1 MPEAPWW
8 PQWAHWRRPASVA
21 VAIALA
27 TLAVYFPVFQNE
39 LVDYDDDYYI
49 SQNPNLKL
57 GLSAEGLRWAFT
69 ESYGANWYP
78 LTWISLMVDYELFG
92 ISAPAFHGMNLALH
106 AASAVL
112 LFFVFLRMTGALAP
126 SAFIA
131 GVFALHPTHVES
143 VAWAAERKDV
153 LSALFWM
160 LTLWAYARYAE
171 KPAARRFA
179 LVALFLALG
188 LLSKPMVVTLP
199 FVLLLLDVWPL
210 GRLGES
216 SFARL
221 ALEKAPLF
229 ALVFVSSVVTFLAQR
244 AEGAVQPLQT
254 YSFGV
259 RLANALVAYV
269 AYIGKAFF
277 PARLSPYYP
286 HPGEGLPLWQALAAF
301 VALAGATFLAVA
313 LARRSE
319 RLRFL
324 PVGWL
329 WYLGTLVPVIGLV
342 QVGQQA
348 MADRYT
354 YLPYIGLSI
363 VVAFGL
369 AEIVKRGPVLVA
381 IGAAC
386 LVAMAVTASAQ
397 VRIWRDSVTLFEH
410 TLRVTDQNA
419 LAHINLGIA
428 YLNRRRL
435 EDAER
440 ELANAIEIHPGAAE
454 AHAGLGAVRAAQGRV
469 EEALE
474 SYRAAL
480 RLDPGS
486 SSTHRE
492 LASLLLARGET
503 SQALVHFREGSAL
516 APRDGDA
523 LVDLAVGLSREGK
536 HDEADAKFEEAS
548 RRAVDEPRLHQN
560 WGAVLLERGEIEEA
574 AKHFEKAIALRPE
587 YAAARFSAAEVAM
600 RRGDFARASS
610 HLREIVRTEPENERA
625 QFQLGLA
632 LANGGNL
639 DEAYAAFEKARSL
652 NPNRADTHYSLGLAL
667 ARLGDLDRAME
678 HFRAAVALAPENP
691 EAHYS
696 LGLALAGKGNL
707 DAAVASYRRA
717 VELAPDYAEAFNS
730 WGVALASAG
739 RLREAVDKFEAALA
753 INPMLA
759 ETHNNLGLALS
770 QTGAQKP
777 ALEHFRE
784 AASIEPLNPDAHNN
798 LGAALA
804 REGRLEEAAMSFR
817 KAIELAPNHEGARK
831 NLEALVGNQ
840 GNRGS

>member
-1 MPEAPWW
+1 MSKAPWW
-8 PQWAHWRRPASVA
+8 RRASTVA
-21 VAIALA
+21 LAIALA
-27 TLAVYFPVFQNE
+27 TVAVYLPVFQNE

-57 GLSAEGLRWAFT
+57 GLSAEGLKWAFT

-78 LTWISLMVDYELFG
+78 LTWLSLMLDYEIFG
-92 ISAPAFHGMNLALH
+92 ISAAAFHAVNLAFH
-106 AASAVL
+106 VASSVL
-112 LFFVFLRMTGALAP
+112 LFYVFLRMTAALPA
-126 SAFIA
+126 SAFVA

-171 KPAARRFA
+171 KPAPRRFA
-179 LVALFLALG
+179 LVALFLGLG
-188 LLSKPMVVTLP
+188 LMSKPMVVTLP

-210 GRLGES
+210 ARLERS

-221 ALEKAPLF
+221 VLEKAPLF
-229 ALVFVSSVVTFLAQR
+229 ALVAISSVVTFFVQR
-244 AEGAVQPLQT
+244 AEGAVLPGET

-269 AYIGKAFF
+269 AYIGKAFW
-277 PARLSPYYP
+277 PVRLSPYYP
-286 HPGEGLPLWQALAAF
+286 HPGDTLPSWQAGVAF
-301 VALAGATFLAVA
+301 VVLAGATLLAFA
-313 LARRSE
+313 LARRND

-363 VVAFGL
+363 VVGFGF
-369 AEIVKRGPVLVA
+369 AEIVKRGPTLAALGALSLLALAVA
-381 IGAAC
+381 
-386 LVAMAVTASAQ
+386 ASAQ
-397 VRIWRDSVTLFEH
+397 VRVWRDSVTLFEH
-410 TLRVTDQNA
+410 ALQVTDGNA

-428 YLNRRRL
+428 YLNRGRI
-435 EDAER
+435 EDARR
-440 ELANAIEIHPGAAE
+440 ELAKAIEIHPGAAE
-454 AHAGLGAVRAAQGRV
+454 AHAGLAAVHSAEGRA
-469 EEALE
+469 EDALE

-492 LASLLLARGET
+492 MASLLLARGDT
-503 SQALVHFREGSAL
+503 SQALVHFREASAL

-523 LVDLAVGLSREGK
+523 LVDLAVGLSREGR
-536 HDEADAKFEEAS
+536 HDEAEAKFAEAS
-548 RRAVDEPRLHQN
+548 RLAVDEARLHQN
-560 WGAVLLERGEIEEA
+560 WGAVLMERGEFDEA
-574 AKHFEKAIALRPE
+574 AKHFEKALALRPE
-587 YAAARFSAAEVAM
+587 YAAARFSAAEIAM
-600 RRGDFARASS
+600 RRLDFAKAAE
-610 HLREIVRTEPENERA
+610 HLHEIVRIEPGNESA

-639 DEAYAAFEKARSL
+639 DEAYASFEKARSL
-652 NPNRADTHYSLGLAL
+652 NPDRAETRYSLGLVL

-678 HFRAAVALAPENP
+678 HFRAAIAIAPESP

-696 LGLALAGKGNL
+696 LGLALAGKGEL
-707 DAAVASYRRA
+707 EAAVASYERA

-739 RLREAVDKFEAALA
+739 RVREAVEKFEAALA
-753 INPMLA
+753 INPRLA
-759 ETHNNLGLALS
+759 ETHNNLGLAFS
-770 QTGAQKP
+770 QAGALGP
-777 ALEHFRE
+777 ALEHFR
-784 AASIEPLNPDAHNN
+784 AAAAIEPMNPDAHNN

-804 REGRLEEAAMSFR
+804 REGRFEEAAMSFR
-817 KAIELAPNHEGARK
+817 KAIELAPDHEGARK
-831 NLEALVGNQ
+831 NLEALE
-840 GNRGS
+840 GNRRS

>member
-1 MPEAPWW
+1 MSEAPC
-8 PQWAHWRRPASVA
+8 WRRPSTV
-21 VAIALA
+21 ALA
-27 TLAVYFPVFQNE
+27 IGLATIAIYFPVFQNE

-57 GLSAEGLRWAFT
+57 GLTPEGLKWAFT

-78 LTWISLMVDYELFG
+78 LTWLSLMLDYELFG

-106 AASAVL
+106 VASAIL
-112 LFFVFLRMTGALAP
+112 LFHVLFRMTGALGA
-126 SAFIA
+126 SAFVA
-131 GVFALHPTHVES
+131 AVFALHPTHVES

-160 LTLWAYARYAE
+160 LTLRAHARYAE
-171 KPAARRFA
+171 KPSARRFS

-188 LLSKPMVVTLP
+188 LMSKPMVVTLP

-210 GRLGES
+210 GRLGKIPV
-216 SFARL
+216 ARL
-221 ALEKAPLF
+221 VLEKAPLF
-229 ALVFVSSVVTFLAQR
+229 ALVAVSSAVTFFVQR
-244 AEGAVQPLQT
+244 AEGAVQPLET

-259 RLANALVAYV
+259 RVANALVAYV
-269 AYIGKAFF
+269 AYIGKAFW
-277 PARLSPYYP
+277 PVSLSPYYP
-286 HPGEGLPLWQALAAF
+286 HPGDSLPLWQAAAAF
-301 VALAGATFLAVA
+301 VALAAATLLTLA

-329 WYLGTLVPVIGLV
+329 WYLGTLVPVVGLV

-363 VVAFGL
+363 VIAFGFS
-369 AEIVKRGPVLVA
+369 EVVKRGPFPLGLAALGVA
-381 IGAAC
+381 SLLALA
-386 LVAMAVTASAQ
+386 VAASAQ
-397 VRIWRDSVTLFEH
+397 VRVWRDSVTLFEH
-410 TLRVTDQNA
+410 SIRVTEENA

-428 YLNRRRL
+428 YLNLGRF
-435 EDAER
+435 EEAER
-440 ELANAIEIHPGAAE
+440 ELREAIEIHPGAAE
-454 AHAGLGAVRAAQGRV
+454 AHAGLGAVRARKGRG

-492 LASLLLARGET
+492 MASLLLARGDT
-503 SQALVHFREGSAL
+503 SQALVHFREASAL

-523 LVDLAVGLSREGK
+523 LVDLAVGLSREGR
-536 HDEADAKFEEAS
+536 HDEADKKFEEAS
-548 RRAVDEPRLHQN
+548 RLAVDEARLHQN
-560 WGAVLLERGEIEEA
+560 WGAVLMERGEIDEA
-574 AKHFEKAIALRPE
+574 AKHFEKALALRPE
-587 YAAARFSAAEVAM
+587 YTAARFSAGEVAM
-600 RRGDFARASS
+600 RRSDFVKAAE
-610 HLREIVRTEPENERA
+610 HFQEIVRVEPENESA
-625 QFQLGLA
+625 HFQLGLA
-632 LANGGNL
+632 LANGGKL
-639 DEAYAAFEKARSL
+639 DDAYASFEKARSL
-652 NPNRADTHYSLGLAL
+652 NPDRAETQYSLGLVL

-678 HFRAAVALAPENP
+678 YFRSAIALAPENA

-696 LGLALAGKGNL
+696 LGLALAGKGDL
-707 DAAVASYRRA
+707 EGAVSSYRRA

-739 RLREAVDKFEAALA
+739 RVREAVEKFEAALA
-753 INPMLA
+753 LNPRLA

-770 QTGAQKP
+770 QAGALGP
-777 ALEHFRE
+777 ALEHFR
-784 AASIEPLNPDAHNN
+784 AAAAIEPMNPDAHNN

-804 REGRLEEAAMSFR
+804 REGRFEEAAVSFR
-817 KAIELAPNHEGARK
+817 KAIELAPEHEGARR
-831 NLEALVGNQ
+831 NLAALE

>member
-1 MPEAPWW
+1 MSEAPWW
-8 PQWAHWRRPASVA
+8 RRPSTVA
-21 VAIALA
+21 LAIAVA
-27 TLAVYFPVFQNE
+27 TLAVYVPVFQNE

-57 GLSAEGLRWAFT
+57 GLSADGLKWAFT

-78 LTWISLMVDYELFG
+78 LTWISLMLDYEIFG
-92 ISAPAFHGMNLALH
+92 ISARAFHAVNLALH

-112 LFFVFLRMTGALAP
+112 LFYVFLRMTGALGA

-131 GVFALHPTHVES
+131 SVFALHPTHVES

-160 LTLWAYARYAE
+160 LTLLSYARYAE
-171 KPAARRFA
+171 RPAPRRLA
-179 LVALFLALG
+179 LVALFLTLG

-210 GRLGES
+210 DRLGKT

-221 ALEKAPLF
+221 ALEKVPLF
-229 ALVFVSSVVTFLAQR
+229 ALVIAASAVTFFAQR

-259 RLANALVAYV
+259 RLSNALVAYV
-269 AYIGKAFF
+269 AYIGKAFW
-277 PARLSPYYP
+277 PTRLSPYYP
-286 HPGEGLPLWQALAAF
+286 HPGDSLPSWQVGAAF
-301 VALAGATFLAVA
+301 ALLAGATLLALA
-313 LARRSE
+313 LARRNKH
-319 RLRFL
+319 LRFL

-369 AEIVKRGPVLVA
+369 AEIVKRGPVL
-381 IGAAC
+381 AA
-386 LVAMAVTASAQ
+386 LATASLLALAAGASAQ
-397 VRIWRDSVTLFEH
+397 VRVWRDSVTLFEH
-410 TLRVTDQNA
+410 ALRVTERNA

-428 YLNRRRL
+428 YLNRGRL
-435 EDAER
+435 DDAER
-440 ELANAIEIHPGAAE
+440 ELEKAIEVHPGAAE
-454 AHAGLGAVRAAQGRV
+454 AHAGLGAVRAAEGRPA
-469 EEALE
+469 EALE

-486 SSTHRE
+486 SATHRE
-492 LASLLLARGET
+492 MAGLLLASGDA
-503 SQALVHFREGSAL
+503 SQALVHFREASAL

-523 LVDLAVGLSREGK
+523 LVDLAVGLSREGR
-536 HDEADAKFEEAS
+536 HDEADRKFEEATHLP
-548 RRAVDEPRLHQN
+548 VDMARLYQN
-560 WGAVLLERGEIEEA
+560 WGAVLMERGEIEDA
-574 AKHFEKAIALRPE
+574 AKHFEKALALRPE
-587 YAAARFSAAEVAM
+587 YAAARFAAAEIAM
-600 RRGDFARASS
+600 RRGDFEKAAE
-610 HLREIVRTEPENERA
+610 HVREIVRLEPANENA
-625 QFQLGLA
+625 QFRLGLA
-632 LANGGNL
+632 LANGGKL
-639 DEAYAAFEKARSL
+639 DEAYAAFEKARTL
-652 NPNRADTHYSLGLAL
+652 NPARAETQYSLGLVL
-667 ARLGDLDRAME
+667 ARLGDLDRAIAY
-678 HFRAAVALAPENP
+678 FREAIALAPANA

-696 LGLALAGKGNL
+696 LGLALAGKGQL
-707 DAAVASYRRA
+707 EDAVASYRRA

-739 RLREAVDKFEAALA
+739 RVREAVEKFEAALA
-753 INPMLA
+753 INPQLA

-770 QTGAQKP
+770 QMGAP
-777 ALEHFRE
+777 GAALEHFRA
-784 AASIEPLNPDAHNN
+784 AASLEPMNPDAHNN

-804 REGRLEEAAMSFR
+804 REGRFEEAAMSFR
-817 KAIELAPNHEGARK
+817 KAIELAPDHEGARR
-831 NLEALVGNQ
+831 NLAALD